1 MREKK
6 LEVLA
11 PAGSFESL
19 RAAVN
24 AGADAVYMGG
34 SRFGARAYA
43 QNPEGENLLA
53 AIDYAHLH
61 GVRLYLTVNTL
72 LKTRELE
79 QELYDYLLPCYEH
92 GLDAVLVQDM
102 GVLKAVREWFPD
114 LPVHASTQMTLNG
127 VGGVKVLKELGAER
141 AVLSRELSLNE
152 IAVISRETG
161 MELETFVH
169 GALCY
174 CYSGQCLFS
183 SILGGRSGNRGRCAQ
198 PCRLAYSAVDEKGE
212 NLTGEQTLLSP
223 KDICALDLIPEIAKA
238 GVYSLKI
245 EGRMKRP
252 EYTAGVVRIY
262 RKYVDQYLQYGEEDY
277 KVAEAD
283 RRELLLLF
291 NRDGFSEGY
300 YRQHNGKNMMAL
312 KNAEASEQEKRAYE
326 ELIARIHKEYV
337 ETEQKVRIN
346 GCLSACEGKPMS
358 LVLTAEKHPE
368 ISVRVEGEAPKKAQ
382 NRPMEEAQFAK
393 QLRKTGNTSF
403 EWEHLE
409 IHLEGNLFVPVGALN
424 NLRREALEAIR
435 KALLESFFRPIP
447 VELPEEGN
455 TTIKEKAWKKTVLH
469 VSVET
474 EEQLESVLSYVQE
487 DGKESG
493 MEAVYLEA
501 ETLEDHL
508 EQDIRQIHAEGMKA
522 YVMLPVVFREK
533 TRERYEKR
541 LNFWKELDTDGY
553 VIRNLEEYTFLK
565 ENDLLKGM
573 ITDHNVYTFNKRSRE
588 YWRDAGTV
596 WQTNPLELN
605 ARELKEISAED
616 SIQLIYGRYPM
627 MVTAGCIHKTLNRC
641 NGVPERWS
649 LKDRYRKVFPVKNYC
664 RDCYNVIYNSQ
675 PLYLLDRKEEL
686 EALHA
691 GAYRLMFTTENGR
704 ETSRILCS
712 CLNGQPEK
720 GEFTRGHFKRGVE

>member
-1 MREKK
+1 MRGKK

-198 PCRLAYSAVDEKGE
+198 PCRLAYSAVDEKGKS
-212 NLTGEQTLLSP
+212 LTGEQTLLSP

-262 RKYVDQYLQYGEEDY
+262 RKYVDQYLQYGEENY

-312 KNAEASEQEKRAYE
+312 KNSEQEKRAYE

-358 LVLTAEKHPE
+358 LVLTAEKHPK
-368 ISVRVEGEAPKKAQ
+368 ISARVEGEVPQKAQ

-409 IHLEGNLFVPVGALN
+409 IHLEGNP
-424 NLRREALEAIR
+424 
-435 KALLESFFRPIP
+435 ESIIGIF
-447 VELPEEGN
+447 
-455 TTIKEKAWKKTVLH
+455 
-469 VSVET
+469 
-474 EEQLESVLSYVQE
+474 LSS
-487 DGKESG
+487 D
-493 MEAVYLEA
+493 
-501 ETLEDHL
+501 
-508 EQDIRQIHAEGMKA
+508 
-522 YVMLPVVFREK
+522 
-533 TRERYEKR
+533 TR
-541 LNFWKELDTDGY
+541 
-553 VIRNLEEYTFLK
+553 
-565 ENDLLKGM
+565 
-573 ITDHNVYTFNKRSRE
+573 
-588 YWRDAGTV
+588 
-596 WQTNPLELN
+596 
-605 ARELKEISAED
+605 
-616 SIQLIYGRYPM
+616 
-627 MVTAGCIHKTLNRC
+627 
-641 NGVPERWS
+641 
-649 LKDRYRKVFPVKNYC
+649 
-664 RDCYNVIYNSQ
+664 
-675 PLYLLDRKEEL
+675 
-686 EALHA
+686 
-691 GAYRLMFTTENGR
+691 
-704 ETSRILCS
+704 
-712 CLNGQPEK
+712 
-720 GEFTRGHFKRGVE
+720 